1 MNWRRLNMYIINKI
15 YMHNIWMAVYLLLNK
30 FRFDIGCSLLNVS
43 SYSLKIELFTLNKMQ
58 IKAIFTF
65 YTIDK
70 SFGIHIEN
78 EKSIYKFIL
87 DFLIF
92 SYVWY
97 DKKNWQFFRYAKSN
111 YYIIFIKIFLS
122 KKFYF
127 SYLCYANINR
137 II

>member
-1 MNWRRLNMYIINKI
+1 
-15 YMHNIWMAVYLLLNK
+15 MAVYLLLNK

-43 SYSLKIELFTLNKMQ
+43 SYLLKIELFTLNKMQ

-92 SYVWY
+92 SYV
-97 DKKNWQFFRYAKSN
+97 
-111 YYIIFIKIFLS
+111 
-122 KKFYF
+122 
-127 SYLCYANINR
+127 
-137 II
+137 